1 MVINEKNTQ
10 MFMYLVGSFEMS
22 AMMAMGKIKNPITDK
37 TERDLTQAQFSIDI
51 LDMLKEKTS
60 GKLSEYESKYLE
72 NTLGQLKL
80 NYIDEAKKP
89 AEEKAEKDEVK
100 AEGNDTGKKETETG
114 NSEEVNAGDIH
125 SDKNKSSDK

>member
-1 MVINEKNTQ
+1 MDSKEKNTQ

-60 GKLSEYESKYLE
+60 GKLSEYEAKYLE

-89 AEEKAEKDEVK
+89 AETPEVETSSSDTAEKKNEPEAKDYKNADEESK
-100 AEGNDTGKKETETG
+100 DTEK
-114 NSEEVNAGDIH
+114 
-125 SDKNKSSDK
+125 

>member
-1 MVINEKNTQ
+1 MDINEKNTQ

-60 GKLSEYESKYLE
+60 GSLSEYESKYLE

-89 AEEKAEKDEVK
+89 AEEEVK
-100 AEGNDTGKKETETG
+100 TSGIDSGKKETETG
-114 NSEEVNAGDIH
+114 NSDEVNAGDND
-125 SDKNKSSDK
+125 SDNNKSSDK

>member
-1 MVINEKNTQ
+1 MDSKEKNTQ
-10 MFMYLVGSFEMS
+10 LFMYLVGSFEMS

-51 LDMLKEKTS
+51 IDMLKEKTK
-60 GKLSEYESKYLE
+60 GQLSEYEAKFLE

-89 AEEKAEKDEVK
+89 DEAKEPEEPAKVEESNTADSS
-100 AEGNDTGKKETETG
+100 NQTTE
-114 NSEEVNAGDIH
+114 EP
-125 SDKNKSSDK
+125 K

>member
-1 MVINEKNTQ
+1 
-10 MFMYLVGSFEMS
+10 MYLVGSFEMS

-51 LDMLKEKTS
+51 MDMLKEKTK
-60 GKLSEYESKYLE
+60 GQLSEYEAKFLE

-89 AEEKAEKDEVK
+89 DE
-100 AEGNDTGKKETETG
+100 AKETEEPAKV
-114 NSEEVNAGDIH
+114 EESNTAETTNQTTEEP
-125 SDKNKSSDK
+125 K